1 MSINYKISPEI
12 KAQIISRIK
21 NDGVSVAQV
30 AKDHGISDKTIYNWL
45 GKSTESV
52 SYYRE
57 LQVLKRE
64 NKALLELLGTMT
76 LKMSESKKK
85 S

>member
-52 SYYRE
+52 SYRE

-85 S
+85 I

>member
-52 SYYRE
+52 SYRE

>member
-30 AKDHGISDKTIYNWL
+30 AKDHGVSDKTIYNWL

-52 SYYRE
+52 SYRE

>member
-1 MSINYKISPEI
+1 MSTNYKISPEI
-12 KAQIISRIK
+12 KTQIITRIK
-21 NDGVSVAQV
+21 NDGVSVSQV

-52 SYYRE
+52 SYRE

-64 NKALLELLGTMT
+64 NKALLELLGAMT

>member
-21 NDGVSVAQV
+21 NDGVSVARV
-30 AKDHGISDKTIYNWL
+30 AKDHGVSDKTIYNWL

-52 SYYRE
+52 SYRE